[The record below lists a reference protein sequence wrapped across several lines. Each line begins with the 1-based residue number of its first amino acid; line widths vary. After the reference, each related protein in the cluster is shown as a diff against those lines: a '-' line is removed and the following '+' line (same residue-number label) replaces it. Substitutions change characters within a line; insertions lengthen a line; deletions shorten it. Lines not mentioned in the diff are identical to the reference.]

1 MELPEEKTWICP
13 NDDSDAIDN
22 IVVGSDGAL
31 AGGVVGQATN
41 WILYNEAS
49 TPIIVER
56 VHESPLVDV
65 GAGGLR
71 EEIMKSAV
79 YPHGPVVLP
88 GGMAVVHG
96 YEGQLFTA
104 REYKH
109 DIDLLSLDNEYTNSF
124 KKALPRTWSVGG
136 GESSVM
142 KYTNQKN
149 GAVHVLGLPGR
160 ILMKHRM
167 GMIHIKNE
175 YGALCPENLGGGG
188 VSNLIIANSTEPREN
203 LDPECNFVQKGII
216 NKAGCPIDL
225 YFAPS
230 TRDPNSTF
238 NCELYSDHMGS
249 VDAFLN
255 SGHTSNLD
263 SFESPLIHMRTYNSH
278 SFVARTSHD
287 QSFVARIDI
296 EADRVH
302 DCPDL
307 KRSVANVEVAV
318 SGMVM
323 HPVAEI
329 TNSSNVTEGMQE
341 RYAAFDLTLKSIPSV
356 SMMMPNGTLSHSFYA
371 KR

>member
-1 MELPEEKTWICP
+1 
-13 NDDSDAIDN
+13 
-22 IVVGSDGAL
+22 
-31 AGGVVGQATN
+31 
-41 WILYNEAS
+41 
-49 TPIIVER
+49 
-56 VHESPLVDV
+56 
-65 GAGGLR
+65 
-71 EEIMKSAV
+71 
-79 YPHGPVVLP
+79 
-88 GGMAVVHG
+88 
-96 YEGQLFTA
+96 
-104 REYKH
+104 
-109 DIDLLSLDNEYTNSF
+109 
-124 KKALPRTWSVGG
+124 
-136 GESSVM
+136 
-142 KYTNQKN
+142 
-149 GAVHVLGLPGR
+149 
-160 ILMKHRM
+160 
-167 GMIHIKNE
+167 
-175 YGALCPENLGGGG
+175 
-188 VSNLIIANSTEPREN
+188 
-203 LDPECNFVQKGII
+203 
-216 NKAGCPIDL
+216 
-225 YFAPS
+225 
-230 TRDPNSTF
+230 
-238 NCELYSDHMGS
+238 MGS

-255 SGHTSNLD
+255 SGHTFNLD